1 MIEWIGTHNVGISS
15 RTMWCGLMGV
25 GSGSAGRF
33 DIPHDADDFS
43 RCYDLVTFAE
53 VSPAYD
59 LPRICEIFP
68 WYKPI
73 IDSWETLVE
82 LYEKQDYKGVY
93 HLLSSK
99 HAEVM
104 RLQGYEKKQSGIWIK
119 KIDYGNNKRT
129 YNSVLQRPQFQTPRG
144 RFRRLYLSVQ
154 QISIENDTPV
164 YWRI

>member
-1 MIEWIGTHNVGISS
+1 
-15 RTMWCGLMGV
+15 MGV

-73 IDSWETLVE
+73 IDSWETL
-82 LYEKQDYKGVY
+82 
-93 HLLSSK
+93 
-99 HAEVM
+99 
-104 RLQGYEKKQSGIWIK
+104 
-119 KIDYGNNKRT
+119 
-129 YNSVLQRPQFQTPRG
+129 
-144 RFRRLYLSVQ
+144 
-154 QISIENDTPV
+154 IEPS
-164 YWRI
+164 YWRLHLSTMVHDVVAAVFDEMTGLGFNPKK

>member
-1 MIEWIGTHNVGISS
+1 MNTQKMIEWIGTHNVGISS

-104 RLQGYEKKQSGIWIK
+104 RLQGYEKKQSGICNK
-119 KIDYGNNKRT
+119 K
-129 YNSVLQRPQFQTPRG
+129 Q
-144 RFRRLYLSVQ
+144 
-154 QISIENDTPV
+154 
-164 YWRI
+164 